1 VRRILGLQG
10 KTVHQIARL
19 IFSLHLIDHLWGVA
33 GHATNFGIMHASGA
47 EHGMTI
53 STLYF
58 VYKNPFHLQLS

>member
-1 VRRILGLQG
+1 VRRILGLQE